1 MIAEL
6 RNICRIYEQPGS
18 GIRNLVLDDISLSIV
33 ENESL
38 AITGPSGSGKS
49 TLLNI
54 LGTLDLPTSGIVMM
68 NGKSFASQDGSAL
81 VELRNKYLGFV
92 FQMHHLL
99 PQLSLLENVL
109 LPTLPNKENSRKTAQ
124 ERALKLIERVGLQDH
139 LHQKPYQ
146 LSVGECQRVAVVR
159 ALINQPR
166 LLLADEPT
174 GSLDAANAEQL
185 AQLLIDLKKEQQ
197 FSMVIVT
204 HAMELA
210 NKMDKIYRLTSG
222 KLQVL

>member
-18 GIRNLVLDDISLSIV
+18 GIRNLVLDDISLSV
-33 ENESL
+33 GNNEFV

-49 TLLNI
+49 SLLYL
-54 LGTLDLPTSGIVMM
+54 LGLLDLPTSGIVII
-68 NGKSFASQDGSAL
+68 NGKSLVSQEGTTLA
-81 VELRNKYLGFV
+81 ELRNRYLGFV

-99 PQLSLLENVL
+99 PQLSLIENVL
-109 LPTLPNKENSRKTAQ
+109 LPTLPNKENSRETAQ
-124 ERALKLIERVGLQDH
+124 ERALNLIERVGLQDH

-185 AQLLIDLKKEQQ
+185 AQLLIHLKKEQQ

-222 KLQVL
+222 KLNVI